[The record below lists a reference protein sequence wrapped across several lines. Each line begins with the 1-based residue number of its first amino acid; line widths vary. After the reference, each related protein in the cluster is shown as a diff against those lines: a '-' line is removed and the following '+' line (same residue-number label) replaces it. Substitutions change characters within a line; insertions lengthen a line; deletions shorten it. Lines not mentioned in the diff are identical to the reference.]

1 MDKHVEKQYAKFVS
15 QMERVLTPLVAY
27 DLGGSGQY
35 YDDDIGNEDF
45 NNDVAEV
52 VAEQTKVQWD
62 AYGDTI
68 GDTIT
73 ELLGSD
79 FTDTI

>member
-1 MDKHVEKQYAKFVS
+1 MDKHVEKQYVKFVS

-62 AYGDTI
+62 RYGDTI
-68 GDTIT
+68 GDTVT

>member
-35 YDDDIGNEDF
+35 YDDDIDNEDF
-45 NNDVAEV
+45 NNDVALV
-52 VAEQTKVQWD
+52 VEEQTKVQWD